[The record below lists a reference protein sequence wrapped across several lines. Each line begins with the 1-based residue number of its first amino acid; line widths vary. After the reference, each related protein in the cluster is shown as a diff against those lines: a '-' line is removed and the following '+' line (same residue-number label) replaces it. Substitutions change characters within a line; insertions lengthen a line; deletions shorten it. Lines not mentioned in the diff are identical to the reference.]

1 MECPIAV
8 TSPEIGTPP
17 IQNRVQLLDHYI
29 DSSVRW
35 ERPHYF
41 ANPVANIE
49 ARLLAWP
56 HVQHPPRSLPKLE
69 AEKREP
75 FCQRRQPTLFLIHDQ
90 VESTELSLQLR
101 PCLPRLLFRSREQ
114 YHVVRIS
121 GPAEHCRV
129 RIHRPGTIDDLLHAE
144 RCWTAMVRSPRP
156 EENPGPDEPLC
167 LPP

>member
-90 VESTELSLQLR
+90 VKSTELSLQLR

-114 YHVVRIS
+114 YHVVRIADQPS
-121 GPAEHCRV
+121 IAECESIAPA
-129 RIHRPGTIDDLLHAE
+129 PLTIYFMQK